1 MSEPDDVPAPPVVAA
16 RALPPRLPDHVAG
29 RHALYTYLA
38 VAVLVASVVR
48 IDVTIP
54 AIGHLGS
61 ALVAVVLLYTPVVV
75 AWRRREELFDYGFH
89 LEPIGKNL
97 ALAALVLGIILPL
110 FALGYLGFYHLVCE
124 TPSIRALAPP
134 GACAGWRGAWHL
146 PHLGSSFLE
155 FGAVQLVVV
164 ALPEELCFR
173 GCLLGLLEKRFPPRR
188 RILGGGVGLALVL
201 SAAAFALVHL
211 PKQGDPRAL
220 ATFFPGLLFGWMR
233 SATGS
238 IAGSVV
244 AHAASNIWV
253 RVLDLTFLR

>member
-1 MSEPDDVPAPPVVAA
+1 MTTD
-16 RALPPRLPDHVAG
+16 PPRADLVAG

-38 VAVLVASVVR
+38 VVVLVASVVR
-48 IDVTIP
+48 IDVDVP

-75 AWRRREELFDYGFH
+75 SWRRHEDLWTYGFH
-89 LEPIGKNL
+89 AAPIGKNL
-97 ALAALVLGIILPL
+97 AVTGLVLGVILPL
-110 FALGYLGFYHLVCE
+110 FGLGYLGFYHVVCDS
-124 TPSIRALAPP
+124 PSLRALAPP
-134 GACAGWRGAWHL
+134 GACHGWVGSWHL
-146 PHLGSSFLE
+146 PHLPRGFLE
-155 FGAVQLVVV
+155 FCAVQIVVV

-173 GCLLGLLEKRFPPRR
+173 GCLLGLLERRFPPKR
-188 RILGGGVGLALVL
+188 RILGGGVGVALVL

-211 PKQGDPRAL
+211 PKAGDPRAL

-238 IAGSVV
+238 IAGSVA

-253 RVLDLTFLR
+253 RLLDQTFLR

>member
-1 MSEPDDVPAPPVVAA
+1 MSVAQA
-16 RALPPRLPDHVAG
+16 DRAAG
-29 RHALYTYLA
+29 RHALYAYLA
-38 VAVLVASVVR
+38 AAALVASVVR
-48 IDVTIP
+48 IDVDVP

-75 AWRRREELFDYGFH
+75 AWRRHEDLFDYGFH
-89 LEPIGKNL
+89 LAPIGKNL
-97 ALAALVLGIILPL
+97 AMAALVLGIILPL
-110 FALGYLGFYHLVCE
+110 FAAGYLGFYHLICDE
-124 TPSIRALAPP
+124 PSLRALAPP

-146 PHLGSSFLE
+146 PHLGGGFLE
-155 FGAVQLVVV
+155 FCAVQVVVV

-188 RILGGGVGLALVL
+188 RIWGGGVGLALVL
-201 SAAAFALVHL
+201 SSLAFALIHL
-211 PKQGDPRAL
+211 PKAGDPRAL

-238 IAGSVV
+238 IAGSVA
-244 AHAASNIWV
+244 AHAMSNIWV

>member
-1 MSEPDDVPAPPVVAA
+1 MTTAQPGAD
-16 RALPPRLPDHVAG
+16 LVAG

-48 IDVTIP
+48 IDVNVP

-75 AWRRREELFDYGFH
+75 SWRRHEDLWTYGFH
-89 LEPIGKNL
+89 VEPVGKNL
-97 ALAALVLGIILPL
+97 AVTALVLGVVLPL
-110 FALGYLGFYHLVCE
+110 FGLGYLGFYHLVCDSPTLRE
-124 TPSIRALAPP
+124 LPPP
-134 GACAGWRGAWHL
+134 GACRGWVGAWHL
-146 PHLGSSFLE
+146 PNLPPSFLE
-155 FGAVQLVVV
+155 FCAVQIVVV

-173 GCLLGLLEKRFPPRR
+173 GCLLGLLERRFPPKR

-201 SAAAFALVHL
+201 SAAAFALIHL
-211 PKQGDPRAL
+211 PKAGDPRAL

-238 IAGSVV
+238 IAGSVA